1 MITPYPV
8 HKRGDSVL
16 QRLGEDAGHDALEDI
31 HDDGAE
37 SDGDSSQETDSDSAV
52 AGEGGV
58 AVAGDDAGDVQSA
71 SQADAA
77 HQSQITIAALEAN
90 LNSLRAVG
98 SLRAAQCIEFELQKE
113 MRKRRQLVKESPA
126 VAETFLDL
134 RWAAEQEA
142 LAKRRCLEQA
152 KDRKKEAD
160 KAIAVRDAAVAE
172 LRRTKRSLQE
182 LENTRECRHALK
194 NFSLEALGAG
204 SANAGGARA
213 KKNRFEVLDRLSRQK
228 AGLSAGQKNDWAWF
242 KEEWDKAMVSEHKS
256 NWARVFA
263 W

>member
-1 MITPYPV
+1 M
-8 HKRGDSVL
+8 
-16 QRLGEDAGHDALEDI
+16 
-31 HDDGAE
+31 
-37 SDGDSSQETDSDSAV
+37 
-52 AGEGGV
+52 
-58 AVAGDDAGDVQSA
+58 QSA
-71 SQADAA
+71 SAA

-113 MRKRRQLVKESPA
+113 MRNRRQLVKESPA
-126 VAETFLDL
+126 VGGTFLHL

-142 LAKRRCLEQA
+142 LAKRRCLEQW
-152 KDRKKEAD
+152 KERKKEAVN
-160 KAIAVRDAAVAE
+160 AIARRDAAVAE
-172 LRRTKRSLQE
+172 LRRTKRSIQD
-182 LENTRECRHALK
+182 LENARECRETLK

-242 KEEWDKAMVSEHKS
+242 KEEWDKAMVSQYKS
-256 NWARVFA
+256 NWAEVFSGWIQELVESEKNNALSTFVFRETCRVLSDTVA
-263 W
+263 LQV